1 MANLSATLTAELNYL
16 KEDLKWQ
23 RKQLEMSIIDPD
35 YFKRHPQSEDEMDD
49 EYSRFLH
56 QVEENTRYKNFV
68 DALEKELEL
77 KSLSIQKG
85 KEKVK
90 GEVICEEIYN
100 NYYTDSYYVGSIEP
114 LDSSLTSE
122 PKKKP
127 GDFTFNE
134 ICSME
139 MDSFHYWLQGAS
151 IEELEV
157 FGKFAPQSKKR
168 KHKRNI
174 IQLLLDLLNH
184 DYWDY

>member
-1 MANLSATLTAELNYL
+1 MKLSVTATAVL
-16 KEDLKWQ
+16 DQ
-23 RKQLEMSIIDPD
+23 MPIIDPD
-35 YFKRHPQSEDEMDD
+35 YFKRRPPSEDEMDD
-49 EYSRFLH
+49 EYSRFLY

-77 KSLSIQKG
+77 KSLPIKRG

-90 GEVICEEIYN
+90 GKTAGKIFDIY
-100 NYYTDSYYVGSIEP
+100 DSNSPYAESIRP
-114 LDSSLTSE
+114 
-122 PKKKP
+122 PKT
-127 GDFTFNE
+127 GDLSFND

-139 MDSFHYWLQGAS
+139 MDSFQYWLKGAS

-174 IQLLLDLLNH
+174 IQLLLGFLN
-184 DYWDY
+184 YGA